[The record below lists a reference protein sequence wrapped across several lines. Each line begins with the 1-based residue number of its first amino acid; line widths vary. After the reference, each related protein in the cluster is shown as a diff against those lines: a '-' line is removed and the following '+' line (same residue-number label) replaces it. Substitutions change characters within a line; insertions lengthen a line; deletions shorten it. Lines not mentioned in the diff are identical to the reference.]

1 MPRQKQQ
8 ISNGGEGPNILE
20 QMEILNAETYDDEA
34 AVSIARSLTEL
45 ARQRPGPPAH
55 MFGMTG
61 GFEVITERRADV
73 PRVTAERVEVKETKA
88 RKARK
93 ARGANLGED
102 EDKGGRRRKKQ
113 KLSEDEDGDEDDAS
127 KKSRGRPRLDTKDE
141 TAADVGIHISL
152 SLFCWWLWAFCILRR
167 WQWLTALRGTSYFT
181 LDYENNICLLCS
193 HTNIDS
199 IVLT

>member
-1 MPRQKQQ
+1 MPRQNHQ
-8 ISNGGEGPNILE
+8 ISNAGEGPNIME

-61 GFEVITERRADV
+61 GFEVISERRADV
-73 PRVTAERVEVKETKA
+73 PRVAAQRAEVKETKT

-93 ARGANLGED
+93 ARGANTGED

-113 KLSEDEDGDEDDAS
+113 KLSEDEDVDEDDAS

-141 TAADVGIHISL
+141 TAADVGVYISL
-152 SLFCWWLWAFCILRR
+152 CRYFVLGYRHFIYSEDIMAHGLEMHPSKGYYIWAQAAVFYFGLR
-167 WQWLTALRGTSYFT
+167 
-181 LDYENNICLLCS
+181 E
-193 HTNIDS
+193 
-199 IVLT
+199 